1 MLVYGR
7 NVAKELLENGKIV
20 QKIILQD
27 GFSDKEINSLIEKRK
42 VPVQYKS
49 KREIDRLAPGV
60 HQGIILFIPDYK
72 YKDISDVLD
81 DEAKF
86 FVILDHLEDP
96 HNLGAIIR
104 TCEAA
109 KVDAIIMPKD
119 RQAQVNSTVMKTS
132 AGTLDNVNIVTVTNL
147 VSTIDELKKNKIKT
161 VMLTGDGKN
170 AGKAVAEKLGL
181 DEVYAE
187 LLPQDKVSKIE
198 QFLAA
203 VKNKKER
210 VAFAGDGINDAPVLS
225 RSDIGIAMGGLG
237 SDAAIEAAD
246 VVIMDDMPSK
256 IPQAI
261 SIAKKTM
268 VNALEN
274 SVFALTVK
282 FAIIVCCTFG
292 IANMWMAVFGDVG
305 VTLLAVLNS
314 LRLLAVKKIK

>member
-109 KVDAIIMPKD
+109 KVDALIMTKD

-132 AGTLDNVNIVTVTNL
+132 AGTLDNVSIVTVTNL
-147 VSTIDELKKNKIKT
+147 VSTIDELKKNGFWIVGTALEHSVDYRSIDYSGKIALVIGNEGSGMSKL
-161 VMLTGDGKN
+161 VKN
-170 AGKAVAEKLGL
+170 AC
-181 DEVYAE
+181 D
-187 LLPQDKVSKIE
+187 
-198 QFLAA
+198 F
-203 VKNKKER
+203 
-210 VAFAGDGINDAPVLS
+210 
-225 RSDIGIAMGGLG
+225 IA
-237 SDAAIEAAD
+237 
-246 VVIMDDMPSK
+246 K
-256 IPQAI
+256 IPMYG
-261 SIAKKTM
+261 T
-268 VNALEN
+268 
-274 SVFALTVK
+274 T
-282 FAIIVCCTFG
+282 
-292 IANMWMAVFGDVG
+292 
-305 VTLLAVLNS
+305 NS
-314 LRLLAVKKIK
+314 LNASVASGIMIYEVIRNRK